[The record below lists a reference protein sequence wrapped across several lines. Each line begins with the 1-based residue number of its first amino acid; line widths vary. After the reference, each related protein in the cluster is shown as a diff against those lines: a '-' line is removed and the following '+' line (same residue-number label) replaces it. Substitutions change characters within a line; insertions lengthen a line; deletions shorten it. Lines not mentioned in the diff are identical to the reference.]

1 VDFDFSEEQYAL
13 RDLARDLFEKESP
26 PSRLRDLYAGGA
38 RDASCWRAMAG
49 AGLTGLTVPEEFGGS
64 AGNELD
70 LALVLEEAGRTA
82 LPEPI
87 IETVAIA
94 APLLAEAG
102 TDEQKAEWLPRIASG
117 EAVATV
123 LLRDQRYAVE
133 AGDAHV
139 LIAETGGAF
148 EALPRD
154 KYEAWLIQTEDRA
167 RRLYNV
173 DVSGIAKTTRMSA
186 DDAVAARAHQR
197 AAVAA
202 AGFLNGIAMRLV
214 EMTTAYV
221 KSRQQFGRPV
231 GSFQAVKH
239 RLADTHTVVEQ
250 ARAATWYAAYAL
262 ANNLDDAPVA
272 AGAAKAVASDAEAFA
287 NAAALQL
294 HGGIGFTWEHDLH
307 LWLKRGKALEHAYGS
322 ASAHR
327 RAIAGHLFREGAPD
341 A

>member
-1 VDFDFSEEQYAL
+1 MEFDFTAEQYAL

-26 PSRLRDLYAGGA
+26 PSRLRDLYAGGE

-49 AGLTGLTVPEEFGGS
+49 AGLTGLTIPDQYGGS
-64 AGNELD
+64 GGDEVD

-82 LPEPI
+82 LPEPLV
-87 IETVAIA
+87 ETVAIA
-94 APLLAEAG
+94 GPLLAEGG
-102 TDEQKAEWLPRIASG
+102 TDEQKDEWLPRIASG
-117 EAVATV
+117 EAVVTV

-133 AGDAHV
+133 AGDAHL
-139 LIAETGGAF
+139 LIAETASGF

-154 KYEAWLIQTEDRA
+154 RYEAWLIQTEDRA

-173 DVSGIAKTTRMSA
+173 DVSGIARTTRMNA
-186 DDAVAARAHQR
+186 PDAVAARAHLR

-202 AGFLNGIAMRLV
+202 AGFLNGIAMRLL
-214 EMTTAYV
+214 EMTASYV
-221 KSRQQFGRPV
+221 KARQQFGRPV

-239 RLADTHTVVEQ
+239 RLADAHTAVEQ
-250 ARAATWYAAYAL
+250 ARAATWYAACAL
-262 ANNLDDAPVA
+262 ANGEEDAPVA
-272 AGAAKAVASDAEAFA
+272 ASAAKAVASDAEAVA

-307 LWLKRGKALEHAYGS
+307 LWLKRGKALEQAYGS

-327 RAIAGHLFREGAPD
+327 RLIADHLFRAGARD